1 MGDESYGPRFVV
13 VGSRSESKPPV
24 AQKPNLPRRTPS
36 RADNARRWAPA
47 AYAKN
52 HAEVNRNRVHKPL
65 PPPPITNSS
74 SLQSTPQIDEF
85 QEKALPPPPPEPDYD
100 QPDTKP
106 FYI

>member
-13 VGSRSESKPPV
+13 VGSRSETKPPV

-65 PPPPITNSS
+65 PPPPQTKS
-74 SLQSTPQIDEF
+74 IDEF

-100 QPDTKP
+100 QPDAKP